1 MLCFRKL
8 KQKALY
14 LSCMF
19 KLLLSENN
27 VARRPNVLIT
37 RTYNVKSFI
46 LFLHF
51 SHFVRFLVQN
61 TFGSHC
67 QYNANM
73 RRHFKFDYNLMLNT
87 SISGKNDE
95 IASMPVQITKGTKQ
109 WIELKIY
116 RSLISRKK
124 KQTNIEID

>member
-1 MLCFRKL
+1 MFCFGKL

-14 LSCMF
+14 LLCMF
-19 KLLLSENN
+19 KLSENN
-27 VARRPNVLIT
+27 VVRRPNVLKT
-37 RTYNVKSFI
+37 RTYNMKSFI
-46 LFLHF
+46 LFLYF

-87 SISGKNDE
+87 SISGK
-95 IASMPVQITKGTKQ
+95 K
-109 WIELKIY
+109 
-116 RSLISRKK
+116 
-124 KQTNIEID
+124 